1 MAARGIPRRH
11 RRRRR
16 FCRRRGSL
24 SKDLRRYG
32 LLPESVEFL
41 SPSQAG
47 GLSGRQGAV
56 CSVAD
61 QMKEKTGEMPTL
73 AAAASDLGR
82 RGNQGALDAIV
93 RTGIARKDTPTFSG
107 KRTYQGN
114 IDPIVRTGIARE
126 DAPTFCGKRTYDGN
140 MPLSGQESLPRRRLL
155 SWAGGHVTVEGFA
168 PEVA

>member
-56 CSVAD
+56 CSVAN

-93 RTGIARKDTPTFSG
+93 RTGIAR
-107 KRTYQGN
+107 
-114 IDPIVRTGIARE
+114 E

-140 MPLSGQESLPRRRLL
+140 MPLSGQESLPRRRLP